1 MTVVRRF
8 ARQLRPTLDSF
19 DFWVAVAYFGLVA
32 LMVGLFFVNQN
43 TQHALSRQAKDEA
56 THAAEIGA
64 NAQSQYHL
72 CVSSIP
78 TLRKINAFI
87 DGQRVTAAALVT
99 NSKAN
104 LAATQKND
112 PLYELRVRN
121 LHRLQRAER
130 AAAVVKFP
138 IPTAAQCAA
147 LRRSLIA
154 KER

>member
-1 MTVVRRF
+1 MVRRVT
-8 ARQLRPTLDSF
+8 RQLRPTLDSF
-19 DFWVAVAYFGLVA
+19 DFWVAVSYFGLVA
-32 LMVGLFFVNQN
+32 LMVGLFFVNRS
-43 TQHALSRQAKDEA
+43 TQHTISRQARDEA
-56 THAAEIGA
+56 ARSAEIVA

-72 CVSSIP
+72 CLSSIP
-78 TLRKINAFI
+78 TLRKIDAFI
-87 DGQRVTAAALVT
+87 QGQRVTTDALVT
-99 NSKAN
+99 NSKAA
-104 LAATQKND
+104 LAATAKND

-121 LHRLQRAER
+121 LHRLQSAER